1 VNILTFRDHQISQRA
16 DGFVNAT
23 QMAQANDVRLNKYF
37 ENESTTKYLEA
48 LWESICPENGVNGEL
63 VVVSGFGA
71 DKATWMHPL
80 AAIHFAQWISPA
92 FHVWCNRH
100 IKTLIETGETI
111 VAEVIPTSKQET
123 RKVQICPAIKA
134 VDLSTLTFGQLKRL
148 FYFRCSIDDT
158 LGPLDGL
165 VYDIDPNLWAADA
178 TSISLAYEKLCLEME
193 ERSLEWRKKE
203 LAEAKRMIRLRKKDM
218 ANLRD
223 GKVSR
228 LFPDFGRHYE
238 RPTAEAESL
247 WMIEVDR

>member
-1 VNILTFRDHQISQRA
+1 VNILTFRDHQISQRV

-100 IKTLIETGETI
+100 IKTLIETGETNLNPPLLI
-111 VAEVIPTSKQET
+111 DANPI
-123 RKVQICPAIKA
+123 
-134 VDLSTLTFGQLKRL
+134 DLSALTHGQLKRL
-148 FYFRCSIDDT
+148 FYYRCNIDD
-158 LGPLDGL
+158 GAGEVSEL
-165 VYDIDPNLWAADA
+165 VQHIDPVFWDADI
-178 TSISLAYEKLCLEME
+178 TSISVAFERCCLDLEERCLEVQLRNLSE
-193 ERSLEWRKKE
+193 SRR
-203 LAEAKRMIRLRKKDM
+203 AIRLRKKDI
-218 ANLRD
+218 ANLES

-228 LFPDFGRHYE
+228 LLPDFGRYYE
-238 RPTAEAESL
+238 RPSL
-247 WMIEVDR
+247 AGIDK